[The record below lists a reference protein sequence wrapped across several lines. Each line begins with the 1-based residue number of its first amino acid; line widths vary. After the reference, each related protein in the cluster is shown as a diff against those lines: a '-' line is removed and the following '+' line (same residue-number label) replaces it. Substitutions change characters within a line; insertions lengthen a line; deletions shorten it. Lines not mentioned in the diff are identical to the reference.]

1 MSRHEFASGLPLT
14 ERLNVGA
21 VDFSAQVA
29 DTAPVFAQATPARF
43 VYIAQQ
49 APSPKAQAIIA
60 KRDSAAAHA
69 WPISRASAS
78 PSRRLTAAAIRC
90 LPPAHTQSSPAQR
103 HGNPLPDAGGRP
115 RDVRTRQRRCMD
127 HAGCVRRIGRRESR
141 RADSAAP
148 QNFGEQQNIADTFRA
163 AASLSARVD
172 TTESLRWNFAAKR
185 ALPIGA

>member
-1 MSRHEFASGLPLT
+1 MTDLKSKRIAVTKAVCSRY
-14 ERLNVGA
+14 
-21 VDFSAQVA
+21 QVLA
-29 DTAPVFAQATPARF
+29 ARAHTKLARPNDTA
-43 VYIAQQ
+43 
-49 APSPKAQAIIA
+49 
-60 KRDSAAAHA
+60 
-69 WPISRASAS
+69 
-78 PSRRLTAAAIRC
+78 
-90 LPPAHTQSSPAQR
+90 
-103 HGNPLPDAGGRP
+103 LPDASGRP

-163 AASLSARVD
+163 AASLSARVA